1 MSDLQKNLTP
11 SSIKYLLVL
20 KELCTPE
27 KGARCMDIAER
38 LHVTKPSVHSMISN
52 LCDAGLVE
60 RKKYGTVFL
69 TPGREEAERYA
80 SCCSRLSDRL
90 QDALGLEEEDARS
103 AACAVLAQLPDAL
116 QRLSQTLGEQKA

>member
-69 TPGREEAERYA
+69 TPAGCEEAVA
-80 SCCSRLSDRL
+80 
-90 QDALGLEEEDARS
+90 DAWRAECIGRQYIWS
-103 AACAVLAQLPDAL
+103 F
-116 QRLSQTLGEQKA
+116 